1 MPVPVIQGMTVAY
14 LPSPPDDVPPYEP
27 WAGEPEV
34 LAEAAAAGRR
44 AAAWIRSL
52 PAPPAPRPVGTW
64 LARTLPGAVE
74 AATAS
79 LDPAQCDRIGPD
91 GRLIEGN
98 AGVDAGTTSTL
109 TIMPCVLSDADWLTP
124 DQHLRLMAVASVVTG
139 IARLLADDPGTAI
152 LHGLVTRMCATLD
165 HATCPDNPGLATKFE
180 HTL

>member
-1 MPVPVIQGMTVAY
+1 MTIAY
-14 LPSPPDDVPPYEP
+14 LPTPADPSDPPYEP
-27 WAGEPEV
+27 WVGEPEV

-52 PAPPAPRPVGTW
+52 PASPAPSSVGAW
-64 LARTLPGAVE
+64 LAGTLPDAVE

-79 LDPAQCDRIGPD
+79 LDPAQCDRMGPD

-109 TIMPCVLSDADWLTP
+109 AIVPCVLSDAGWLTP
-124 DQHLRLMAVASVVTG
+124 DQHLRILAVASVVTG

-152 LHGLVTRMCATLD
+152 LHGQVTRMCATLD
-165 HATCPDNPGLATKFE
+165 HATRPDTAGLAPKIE

>member
-1 MPVPVIQGMTVAY
+1 MSPYPYGGSAGYPGMTIAY
-14 LPSPPDDVPPYEP
+14 LPLPPDDAPLYEP

-44 AAAWIRSL
+44 AAVWIRSL
-52 PAPPAPRPVGTW
+52 PAPPAPSPVGTW
-64 LARTLPGAVE
+64 LAGTLPDAVE

-79 LDPAQCDRIGPD
+79 LDPAQCDRRGPD
-91 GRLIEGN
+91 GRLIEGT

-109 TIMPCVLSDADWLTP
+109 AIVPCVLSDADWLTP

-152 LHGLVTRMCATLD
+152 LHGQVTRMCATLD
-165 HATCPDNPGLATKFE
+165 HATRPDTPGLAT
-180 HTL
+180 

>member
-1 MPVPVIQGMTVAY
+1 MTIAY
-14 LPSPPDDVPPYEP
+14 LPTPADPPYEP

-64 LARTLPGAVE
+64 IAGALPGAVE

-79 LDPAQCDRIGPD
+79 LDPAQCDRMGPD
-91 GRLIEGN
+91 GLIIDGT
-98 AGVDAGTTSTL
+98 AGVDAGTASTL
-109 TIMPCVLSDADWLTP
+109 AIVPCVLSDADWLTP
-124 DQHLRLMAVASVVTG
+124 DEHLRLLAVASVVTG

-152 LHGLVTRMCATLD
+152 LHGQVARMCATLD
-165 HATCPDNPGLATKFE
+165 HATRPDTPGLAPEFE
-180 HTL
+180 HAL